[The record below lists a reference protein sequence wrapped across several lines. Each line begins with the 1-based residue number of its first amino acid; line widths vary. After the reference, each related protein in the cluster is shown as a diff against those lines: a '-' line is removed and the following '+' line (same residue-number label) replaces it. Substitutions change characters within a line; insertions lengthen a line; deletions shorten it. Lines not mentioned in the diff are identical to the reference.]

1 MRYHNK
7 PCKHISMVSVLI
19 ESVKH
24 AEPPKEDESK
34 SALVGILE
42 AGSDVTDALIKN
54 KASPVKEDADELDDE
69 NSEQLDLE
77 DIDYVVDEGG
87 FVDDIPVAE
96 PPIVDIENTNNN
108 DDLE

>member
-1 MRYHNK
+1 
-7 PCKHISMVSVLI
+7 MVFVLI

-24 AEPPKEDESK
+24 AEPTKEDESEP
-34 SALVGILE
+34 ALVGDME
-42 AGSDVTDALIKN
+42 AGGDVTDAIIKN
-54 KASPVKEDADELDDE
+54 KASPVKEDADELEDD

-87 FVDDIPVAE
+87 LVDDIPVAE

>member
-1 MRYHNK
+1 
-7 PCKHISMVSVLI
+7 MVFALI

-24 AEPPKEDESK
+24 AEPTKEDESE
-34 SALVGILE
+34 SALVGDME

-54 KASPVKEDADELDDE
+54 KASPVKEDVDELEDE
-69 NSEQLDLE
+69 YSEQLDLE

-87 FVDDIPVAE
+87 LVDDIPVAE